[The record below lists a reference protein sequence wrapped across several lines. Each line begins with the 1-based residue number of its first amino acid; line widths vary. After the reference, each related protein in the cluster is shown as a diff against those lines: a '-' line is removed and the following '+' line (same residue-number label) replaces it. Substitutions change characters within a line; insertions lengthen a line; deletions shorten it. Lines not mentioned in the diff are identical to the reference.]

1 MQHRC
6 GFFKNI
12 RNHIADF
19 SEISALFLRK
29 LKFVMY
35 HRIFDIENRL
45 DEAMFLFG
53 GRQVGKSTLLK
64 ERFPKAV
71 YIDLLNSELRNRF
84 QQHPE
89 EFRESLLRYPSET
102 LVIVDEIQ
110 KVPDLL
116 DEVHWLMV
124 NKGLFF
130 ILSGSSARKLK
141 KRGAN
146 NLGGRAIPET
156 LFPLVSVEIPDYD
169 LDRAIQNGMIPRHY
183 MVANARNRLKSYIEL
198 YLKEEIIEEAAVQKV
213 DDFIRFLEVAAISD
227 GEMLNYENVATD
239 CGVSANT
246 VKAYYKILCDTLLG
260 FEIPAYRKVI
270 KRKLTKASRFYFFDV
285 GIANYLTGRHHL
297 APKTPE
303 YGHAFEHLVMQE
315 IVAYLGYKNSE
326 EKLTYWHTY
335 DDIEVDAVIGDAR
348 VAIEIKS
355 ADSIQTSHKKGLIE
369 FAKEHPNV
377 KLVLVS
383 RDRIT
388 RRNGEIDLYYVTDFF
403 KALWNDEII

>member
-1 MQHRC
+1 
-6 GFFKNI
+6 
-12 RNHIADF
+12 
-19 SEISALFLRK
+19 
-29 LKFVMY
+29 MY

-71 YIDLLNSELRNRF
+71 YFDLLNSELRNRF
-84 QQHPE
+84 RQHPE
-89 EFRESLLRYPSET
+89 VFRESLLRYPPET

-124 NKGLFF
+124 NRGLFF

-141 KRGAN
+141 KSGAN

-156 LFPLVSVEIPDYD
+156 LFPLVSAEIPDYD
-169 LDRAIQNGMIPRHY
+169 LERAVQNGMIPRHY

-198 YLKEEIIEEAAVQKV
+198 YLKEEIIEEAVVQNV
-213 DDFIRFLEVAAISD
+213 DDFVRFLEVAAISD
-227 GEMLNYENVATD
+227 GEMLNYENVAAD

-260 FEIPAYRKVI
+260 FEVPAYSKVI

-315 IVAYLGYKNSE
+315 IAAYLGYSNSE

-335 DDIEVDAVIGDAR
+335 DNQEVDAVIGDAR

-355 ADSIQTSHKKGLIE
+355 TDSVQASHKKVLAE

-377 KLVLVS
+377 RQILVS
-383 RDRIT
+383 RDRVT
-388 RRNGEIDLYYVTDFF
+388 RRSGDVDLYYVTDFF
-403 KALWNDEII
+403 KELWEGKII

>member
-1 MQHRC
+1 MQRRC

-12 RNHIADF
+12 RNHVA
-19 SEISALFLRK
+19 EIISI
-29 LKFVMY
+29 MY

-71 YIDLLNSELRNRF
+71 YIDLLNSELRNRYC
-84 QQHPE
+84 QHPE
-89 EFRESLLRYPSET
+89 EFRESLLRHASET

-141 KRGAN
+141 KSGAN

-156 LFPLVSVEIPDYD
+156 LFPLVSAEIPDFD

-213 DDFIRFLEVAAISD
+213 DDFIRFLEVAAISN

-246 VKAYYKILCDTLLG
+246 VKAYYQILCDTLLG
-260 FEIPAYRKVI
+260 FEVPAFRKVI
-270 KRKLTKASRFYFFDV
+270 KRKLSKSSRFYFFDV

-315 IVAYLGYKNSE
+315 IVAYLGYKGIE

-355 ADSIQTSHKKGLIE
+355 ADSIQTNHKKGLVE
-369 FAKEHPNV
+369 FAKEHPSV
-377 KLVLVS
+377 KQILVS
-383 RDRIT
+383 RDRVS
-388 RRNGEIDLYYVTDFF
+388 RRSGDIDLYYVTDFF
-403 KALWNDEII
+403 KALWNDEIV

>member
-1 MQHRC
+1 MQRRC

-12 RNHIADF
+12 RNHAA
-19 SEISALFLRK
+19 EIISI
-29 LKFVMY
+29 MY

-71 YIDLLNSELRNRF
+71 YIDLLNSELRNRYR
-84 QQHPE
+84 QHPE
-89 EFRESLLRYPSET
+89 EFRESLLRHAPET

-141 KRGAN
+141 KSGAN

-156 LFPLVSVEIPDYD
+156 LFPLVSAEIPDFD

-213 DDFIRFLEVAAISD
+213 DDFIRFLEVAAISN
-227 GEMLNYENVATD
+227 GEMLNYENVASD

-246 VKAYYKILCDTLLG
+246 VKAYYQILCDTLLG
-260 FEIPAYRKVI
+260 FEVPAYRKVI
-270 KRKLTKASRFYFFDV
+270 KRKLSKSSRFYFFDV

-315 IVAYLGYKNSE
+315 IVAYLGYKGIE

-355 ADSIQTSHKKGLIE
+355 ADSIQTNHKKGLVE

-377 KLVLVS
+377 KQILVS
-383 RDRIT
+383 RDRIS
-388 RRNGEIDLYYVTDFF
+388 RRSGDIDLYYVTDFF
-403 KALWNDEII
+403 KALWNDEIV

>member
-1 MQHRC
+1 MQSRC

-12 RNHIADF
+12 RNHVA
-19 SEISALFLRK
+19 EIISI
-29 LKFVMY
+29 MY

-71 YIDLLNSELRNRF
+71 YIDLLNSELRNRYR
-84 QQHPE
+84 QHPE
-89 EFRESLLRYPSET
+89 EFRESLLRHAPET

-141 KRGAN
+141 KSGAN

-156 LFPLVSVEIPDYD
+156 LFPLVSAEIPDFD

-213 DDFIRFLEVAAISD
+213 DDFIRFLEVAAISN

-246 VKAYYKILCDTLLG
+246 VKAYYQILCDTLLG
-260 FEIPAYRKVI
+260 FEVPAYRKVI
-270 KRKLTKASRFYFFDV
+270 KRKLSKSSRFYFFDV

-315 IVAYLGYKNSE
+315 IVAYFGYKGVE

-335 DDIEVDAVIGDAR
+335 DDIEVNAVIGDAR

-355 ADSIQTSHKKGLIE
+355 ADSIQTNHKKGLVE
-369 FAKEHPNV
+369 FAKEHPSV
-377 KLVLVS
+377 KQILVS
-383 RDRIT
+383 RDRVS
-388 RRNGEIDLYYVTDFF
+388 RRSGDIDLYYVTDFF
-403 KALWNDEII
+403 KALWNDEIV

>member
-1 MQHRC
+1 MQRRC

-12 RNHIADF
+12 RNHVA
-19 SEISALFLRK
+19 EIISI
-29 LKFVMY
+29 MY

-71 YIDLLNSELRNRF
+71 YIDLLNSELRNRYR
-84 QQHPE
+84 QHPE
-89 EFRESLLRYPSET
+89 EFRESLLRHAPET

-124 NKGLFF
+124 NRGLFF
-130 ILSGSSARKLK
+130 VLSGSSARKLK
-141 KRGAN
+141 KSGAN

-156 LFPLVSVEIPDYD
+156 LFPLVSAEIPDFD
-169 LDRAIQNGMIPRHY
+169 LGRAIQNGMIPRHY

-213 DDFIRFLEVAAISD
+213 DDFIRFLEVAAISN

-246 VKAYYKILCDTLLG
+246 VKAYYQILCDTLLG
-260 FEIPAYRKVI
+260 FEVPAFRKVI
-270 KRKLTKASRFYFFDV
+270 KRKLTKSSRFYFFDV

-315 IVAYLGYKNSE
+315 IVAYLGYKGIE

-355 ADSIQTSHKKGLIE
+355 ADSIQTNHKKGLVE

-377 KLVLVS
+377 KQILVS
-383 RDRIT
+383 RDRIS
-388 RRNGEIDLYYVTDFF
+388 RRSGDIDLYYVTDFF
-403 KALWNDEII
+403 KALWNDEIV